1 MYSIA
6 LRVVLT
12 AVAALASLTAPVAA
26 ADAFPTRAVMVYSPF
41 APGSTDSILRPF
53 VEKMGEF
60 LGQPVVLNFKPGAGG
75 AIGAGFVAGSKP
87 DGYTLVGT
95 SIGSVVLGPLADK
108 SSKFSLDSFTP
119 VVAFAEGNLMLI
131 VPGSSPHRTLKDLV
145 EYSRKHPDTVTYG
158 SSGAMGITHLLT
170 EMLAKDAGV
179 RWTHIPYQGSGPA
192 ITSLLG
198 GHVQMASTSAGSAQA
213 HLKSGTLRALAV
225 YSDVRMKAYP
235 EVPTLNELGFSV
247 SSPVVYGL
255 LAPRGTPREIV
266 DALHG
271 AVRKAVAK
279 YGDAIAANLAISGAE
294 IKLMSPEEYGVYLKS
309 QEALYIATIR
319 NLNAGK

>member
-1 MYSIA
+1 MRPTAIPCVA
-6 LRVVLT
+6 LLL
-12 AVAALASLTAPVAA
+12 AALAAPVFAEQA
-26 ADAFPTRAVMVYSPF
+26 PYPNKVVTVVSPF
-41 APGSTDSILRPF
+41 APGSTDTVLRPF

-108 SSKFSLDSFTP
+108 DVKFSLDSFTP

-131 VPGSSPHRTLKDLV
+131 VPGNSPHRTLKELI
-145 EYSRKHPDTVTYG
+145 EYSRKNPDAVTYG

-179 RWTHIPYQGSGPA
+179 RWTHVPYQGSGPA

-213 HLKSGTLRALAV
+213 HLKSGALRALAV
-225 YSDVRMKAYP
+225 YSDSRMKAYP
-235 EVPTLNELGFSV
+235 EVPTLNELGISV
-247 SSPVVYGL
+247 SSPVV
-255 LAPRGTPREIV
+255 
-266 DALHG
+266 
-271 AVRKAVAK
+271 
-279 YGDAIAANLAISGAE
+279 
-294 IKLMSPEEYGVYLKS
+294 
-309 QEALYIATIR
+309 
-319 NLNAGK
+319 

>member
-1 MYSIA
+1 MRPTAIPCVA
-6 LRVVLT
+6 LLL
-12 AVAALASLTAPVAA
+12 AALAAPVFAEQS
-26 ADAFPTRAVMVYSPF
+26 PYPSKVVTVVSPF
-41 APGSTDSILRPF
+41 APGSTDTVLRPF
-53 VEKMGEF
+53 IEKMGEF

-95 SIGSVVLGPLADK
+95 SIGSVVLGPLAEKD
-108 SSKFSLDSFTP
+108 SKFSLDSFTP

-131 VPGSSPHRTLKDLV
+131 VPGSSPHRTLKELID
-145 EYSRKHPDTVTYG
+145 YSKKHPDAVTYG

-179 RWTHIPYQGSGPA
+179 RWTHVPYQGSGPA

-213 HLKSGTLRALAV
+213 HLKSGALRALAV
-225 YSDVRMKAYP
+225 YSDSRMKAYP
-235 EVPTLNELGFSV
+235 EVPTLNELGISV

-279 YGDAIAANLAISGAE
+279 YGDSIAANLAISGAE
-294 IKLMSPEEYGVYLKS
+294 IKMMSPEEYAAYLRA
-309 QEALYIATIR
+309 QHGLYSATIR
-319 NLNAGK
+319 SLNAGK

>member
-1 MYSIA
+1 MRPIA
-6 LRVVLT
+6 IPCVALLL
-12 AVAALASLTAPVAA
+12 AALAAPVFAEQS
-26 ADAFPTRAVMVYSPF
+26 PYPSKLVTVVSPF
-41 APGSTDSILRPF
+41 APGSTDTVLRPF

-108 SSKFSLDSFTP
+108 DVKFSLDSFTP

-131 VPGSSPHRTLKDLV
+131 VPGSSPHRTLKELI
-145 EYSRKHPDTVTYG
+145 EYSRKHPDAVTYG

-179 RWTHIPYQGSGPA
+179 RWTHVPYQGSGPA

-213 HLKSGTLRALAV
+213 HLKSGALRALAV
-225 YSDVRMKAYP
+225 YSDSRMKAYP

-271 AVRKAVAK
+271 AVRRAVAK
-279 YGDAIAANLAISGAE
+279 YGDSIAANLAISGAE
-294 IKLMSPEEYGVYLKS
+294 IKMMSPEEYAAYLRA
-309 QEALYIATIR
+309 QHGLYSATIR
-319 NLNAGK
+319 SLNAGK